1 MFQDAL
7 ISEVVHPS
15 IPLSDRIF
23 EPFIGEWDLRVRWY
37 VEGNLAREMAGE
49 WSFSRVLEG
58 RGIQD
63 VWIVPPRG
71 QRNAEELYEYGTSV
85 RFYEPSLQAWR
96 STWIGP
102 MHGMVQ
108 TFLAQRDGDN
118 IVLATKPQTEGA
130 LRWVFSDITAQEFH
144 WHNYVYRRGV
154 WQLQQDFLCTRKG

>member
-7 ISEVVHPS
+7 ICEGAHPS

-71 QRNAEELYEYGTSV
+71 QRNTEELYEYGTSV

-102 MHGMVQ
+102 MHDMVQ

-144 WHNYVYRRGV
+144 WHNYVYRCRV